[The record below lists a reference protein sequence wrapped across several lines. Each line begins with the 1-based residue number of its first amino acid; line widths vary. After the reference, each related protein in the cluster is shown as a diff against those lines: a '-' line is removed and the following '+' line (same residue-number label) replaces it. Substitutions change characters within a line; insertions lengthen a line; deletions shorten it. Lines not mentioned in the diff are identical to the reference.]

1 MSRQDGTYIELFGKR
16 IAGGIATAILLGVW
30 LLPFVAGYL
39 LGRYGH

>member
-1 MSRQDGTYIELFGKR
+1 MSHQDGTYIELFGKR
-16 IAGGIATAILLGVW
+16 LEGWPATASLIAIW